1 MRKPEIISYKGKNII
16 YIDLSGMKNQDEI
29 MQLEKEASELIRQQP
44 PKSALTLTNMD
55 GMYFNNTLKSY
66 FESLVKLNAPHVKS
80 GAVIGMNGLISIM
93 YNAFVS
99 MTGRNIKSHKSKEE
113 AMEYLVSQN

>member
-1 MRKPEIISYKGKNII
+1 MRKPEIINYKGKNII
-16 YIDLSGMKNQDEI
+16 YIDLSGMRDQNEI
-29 MQLEKEASELIRQQP
+29 MQLEKEGSELIRQHP
-44 PKSALTLTNMD
+44 PKSVLTLTNMD

-66 FESLVKLNAPHVKS
+66 FESMVKQNAPHVKA

-99 MTGRNIKSHKSKEE
+99 MTGRNIKSLRSKEE
-113 AMEYLVSQN
+113 ALEYLYSQN